1 MGRRHEFLAVTL
13 PGLEDVMREEIE
25 ELIGEAARPAVPG
38 KVRFS
43 AEPEKAVE
51 LVYGMRSANRIL
63 LLVGEGEVDPSDL
76 ASVGGIAG
84 GVEWSDYFD
93 PDMTFAV
100 RAERAGKHAYRSPEI
115 AAEVGAAVV
124 EHFLRRSGE
133 RIRANLKSPDVT
145 VRAYVSGGVLLLGVD
160 LVGESLHK
168 RGYRVYQHPASL
180 SPVVAYSLIR
190 LTGWLAEV
198 ERDPSSPLVD
208 PMCGG
213 GTIPI
218 EAALA
223 AKRIPPGTW
232 RRAEGWPFRLLK
244 PFRDLPI
251 EEMLDR
257 VDAQARPDFR
267 PSIFASDVS
276 PKHVAGAARNAI
288 SAGVQDSITFS
299 VFSAEFLPER
309 VDRIG
314 ALSTNPPYELRTG
327 RRRDIEAAFGG
338 LARALARKLE
348 LKASAILGGP
358 ALPKFERAMSALRL
372 EERRAVR
379 YGGVDAAILVY
390 SRP

>member
-1 MGRRHEFLAVTL
+1 MKCQYLAVTL
-13 PGLEDVMREEIE
+13 PGLEDVMEAEIE
-25 ELIGEAARPAVPG
+25 ELIGVSARPAVPG
-38 KVRFS
+38 KARFS
-43 AEPEKAVE
+43 AEPEKAIE
-51 LVYGMRSANRIL
+51 LVYGVRSANRIL
-63 LLVGEGEVDPSDL
+63 LLVGEGEVDPKDL
-76 ASVGGIAG
+76 ASIGKVARE
-84 GVEWSDYFD
+84 VDWCDYFD

-100 RAERAGKHAYRSPEI
+100 RAERAGSHTYRSPDI

-124 EHFLRRSGE
+124 EHFLERSGE

-145 VRAYVSGGVLLLGVD
+145 VRAYVSGSVLLLGID

-168 RGYRVYQHPASL
+168 RRYRVYQHPASL

-190 LTGWLAEV
+190 LTGWLAEI

-223 AKRIPPGTW
+223 AKKIPPGTW
-232 RRAEGWPFRLLK
+232 RRAEGWPFRLIK
-244 PFRDLPI
+244 PFRDLAI
-251 EEMLDR
+251 EEILDG
-257 VDAQARPDFR
+257 VDGKARPDFR
-267 PSIFASDVS
+267 PVIFASDVS
-276 PKHVAGAARNAI
+276 PKHVAGAARNAV

-327 RRRDIEAAFGG
+327 RRRDIVAAFRG
-338 LARALARKLE
+338 LAKALAENLE

-358 ALPKFERAMSALRL
+358 ALPKFERAMSLLRL
-372 EERRAVR
+372 EERRTVR
-379 YGGVDAAILVY
+379 YGGVDAAVLVY